1 MIRIAEQAKQ
11 SPRNA
16 TPLGW
21 DATHLCYPG
30 VNTCLTISA
39 IGKPHFGKTSKE
51 GMLVGMHLGLFMG
64 AGEEGG
70 KGSEHSKM
78 IDDAYLGLYLYMLGQ
93 HAWVRGGGA
102 ERLYIAGAVDVWRSS
117 AAAQW
122 RQVTATLD
130 VWSTKMRAP
139 VEIVRFDDDVC
150 ATVDV
155 HVTRAGVRFTT
166 VGTDTVVAQL

>member
-1 MIRIAEQAKQ
+1 MVNIVEQAKQ

-21 DATHLCYPG
+21 DPTHLCYPG

-39 IGKPHFGKTSKE
+39 IGKANFGKTRKE

-70 KGSEHSKM
+70 KGSEDSTM
-78 IDDAYLGLYLYMLGQ
+78 IDDAYLGLYLHMMEQ

-102 ERLYIAGAVDVWRSS
+102 ERLYIAGAVDVWRCS
-117 AAAQW
+117 AASQW
-122 RQVTATLD
+122 RKVTTTLD

-139 VEIVRFDDDVC
+139 VDIVRFDDDVC

-166 VGTDTVVAQL
+166 VGTDDAVPQL